1 MRIAHF
7 SDCEPGRIDGV
18 SVSAGLSVDLL
29 RQAGHDVTYHHP
41 GPIRTVPV
49 PFRHLRMAAPWLD
62 VDPGEVDVVH
72 AHTTGPIGMAG
83 FRLARARGV
92 PLVVTW
98 HTDLVAY
105 GDHFFEVPIGAAY
118 DAVRLRLGWT
128 LRETLE
134 LAERHGRRRARL
146 LTLGRGMM
154 DQTSL
159 VIAPSEKTAAGL
171 TDFGELPPVWVVPTP
186 VVLPDGGAGPGRLRA
201 ALDLPARAPVVL
213 SVGRVTSE
221 KNPALLVGAFAR
233 VRARHP
239 EARLVVVG
247 VRQSRRAMR
256 ALIRSHGLSDR
267 VRLLPPVPRAELSGY
282 YRMADVLAF
291 ASTTD
296 TQSLVVAEAESRGLP
311 VVLADP
317 ALASPSSYRVTCDA
331 TPASM
336 ATALLRMLDDRDLR
350 ERTRRAG
357 LAAAAAYPPSRHLAR
372 LTAAYH
378 HACAYAAGP

>member
-1 MRIAHF
+1 MA
-7 SDCEPGRIDGV
+7 
-18 SVSAGLSVDLL
+18 
-29 RQAGHDVTYHHP
+29 
-41 GPIRTVPV
+41 RT
-49 PFRHLRMAAPWLD
+49 R
-62 VDPGEVDVVH
+62 
-72 AHTTGPIGMAG
+72 
-83 FRLARARGV
+83 
-92 PLVVTW
+92 
-98 HTDLVAY
+98 
-105 GDHFFEVPIGAAY
+105 
-118 DAVRLRLGWT
+118 
-128 LRETLE
+128 
-134 LAERHGRRRARL
+134 
-146 LTLGRGMM
+146 
-154 DQTSL
+154 
-159 VIAPSEKTAAGL
+159 
-171 TDFGELPPVWVVPTP
+171 
-186 VVLPDGGAGPGRLRA
+186 RLRA

-221 KNPALLVGAFAR
+221 KNPALLVAAFAR

-239 EARLVVVG
+239 DARLVVVG

-267 VRLLPPVPRAELSGY
+267 VHLLPPVPRAELGGY

-336 ATALLRMLDDRDLR
+336 AAALLRMLDDRDLR

-357 LAAAAAYPPSRHLAR
+357 LAAAAAYPPSRYLAR

-378 HACAYAAGP
+378 HACAYAAGQ